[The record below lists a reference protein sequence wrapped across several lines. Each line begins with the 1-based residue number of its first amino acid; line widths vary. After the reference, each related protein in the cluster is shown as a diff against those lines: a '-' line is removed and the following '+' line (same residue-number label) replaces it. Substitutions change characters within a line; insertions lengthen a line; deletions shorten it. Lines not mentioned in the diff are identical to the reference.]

1 MAKAKMITKEDKA
14 NLKYLVFL
22 NDANLFSIFNNDFST
37 IEEVFDE
44 IKHFSKNIT
53 KEVVDEEL
61 KNTEMLNFIS
71 NESKTS
77 TQVDDEAKE
86 EQDQMAIQSSPIG
99 TFLQKRKKNKKP
111 DTSANFSLDGESQS
125 TKEADNAVVNQCGP
139 GESPKF
145 IPVRRSKK

>member
-1 MAKAKMITKEDKA
+1 MITKEDKA

-71 NESKTS
+71 NESKAS